1 MSDHSNKFKNYTIAT
16 LCLVSCI
23 FLISI
28 LYFINN
34 GIKEYK
40 QQILLQSKFQ
50 EEIISNIS
58 EAYQDYKNYHDAQII
73 AQQEIF
79 DKTFLNISE
88 AYQDYKNY
96 HDAQIDV
103 QQEIVD
109 KAFLNISEA
118 YQDYK
123 NYLDAQIATQQDIV
137 DKANASS
144 TILREISVIFSTR
157 LLEEEDMIS
166 KAEADILVL
175 DSIREIKKISPRI
188 AEMIS
193 IFNKKFINSR

>member
-1 MSDHSNKFKNYTIAT
+1 MSEHSNKFKNYTIAT

-50 EEIISNIS
+50 EEIN
-58 EAYQDYKNYHDAQII
+58 
-73 AQQEIF
+73 
-79 DKTFLNISE
+79 LNISE
-88 AYQDYKNY
+88 AYKDYKNLL
-96 HDAQIDV
+96 DKRMIAQ
-103 QQEIVD
+103 QKIVD
-109 KAFLNISEA
+109 RAETTSNVLSE
-118 YQDYK
+118 
-123 NYLDAQIATQQDIV
+123 IAVIV
-137 DKANASS
+137 
-144 TILREISVIFSTR
+144 STR
-157 LLEEEDMIS
+157 LLEEENMIS

-175 DSIREIKKISPRI
+175 ESIREIKYISPKI

-193 IFNKKFINSR
+193 IFNKKFINNR

>member
-1 MSDHSNKFKNYTIAT
+1 MSEHSNKFKNYTIAT

-50 EEIISNIS
+50 EEIN
-58 EAYQDYKNYHDAQII
+58 
-73 AQQEIF
+73 
-79 DKTFLNISE
+79 LNISE
-88 AYQDYKNY
+88 AYKDYKNLL
-96 HDAQIDV
+96 DKRMIAQ
-103 QQEIVD
+103 QKIV
-109 KAFLNISEA
+109 ARAE
-118 YQDYK
+118 
-123 NYLDAQIATQQDIV
+123 
-137 DKANASS
+137 ASS
-144 TILREISVIFSTR
+144 NVLSEIAVIVSTR
-157 LLEEEDMIS
+157 LLEEENMIS

-175 DSIREIKKISPRI
+175 DSIREIKNISPII

-193 IFNKKFINSR
+193 IFNKKFINTR

>member
-50 EEIISNIS
+50 EEIIS
-58 EAYQDYKNYHDAQII
+58 
-73 AQQEIF
+73 
-79 DKTFLNISE
+79 NISE

>member
-1 MSDHSNKFKNYTIAT
+1 MSEHSNKFKNYTIAT

-50 EEIISNIS
+50 EEIN
-58 EAYQDYKNYHDAQII
+58 
-73 AQQEIF
+73 
-79 DKTFLNISE
+79 LNISE
-88 AYQDYKNY
+88 AYKDYKNLL
-96 HDAQIDV
+96 DKRMIAQ
-103 QQEIVD
+103 QKIVD
-109 KAFLNISEA
+109 RAETSSNVLSE
-118 YQDYK
+118 
-123 NYLDAQIATQQDIV
+123 IAVIV
-137 DKANASS
+137 
-144 TILREISVIFSTR
+144 STR
-157 LLEEEDMIS
+157 LLEEENMIS

-175 DSIREIKKISPRI
+175 ESIREIKNISPRI

-193 IFNKKFINSR
+193 IFNKKFINNR

>member
-1 MSDHSNKFKNYTIAT
+1 MADHSEKYKNYAIAT

-50 EEIISNIS
+50 EEIN
-58 EAYQDYKNYHDAQII
+58 
-73 AQQEIF
+73 
-79 DKTFLNISE
+79 LNISE
-88 AYQDYKNY
+88 AYKDYKNLL
-96 HDAQIDV
+96 DKRMIAQ
-103 QQEIVD
+103 QKIVD
-109 KAFLNISEA
+109 RAE
-118 YQDYK
+118 
-123 NYLDAQIATQQDIV
+123 
-137 DKANASS
+137 ASS
-144 TILREISVIFSTR
+144 TVLSEISLIVSTR
-157 LLEEEDMIS
+157 LLEEENMIS

-175 DSIREIKKISPRI
+175 DSIREIKNISPRI

-193 IFNKKFINSR
+193 IFNKKFINTR